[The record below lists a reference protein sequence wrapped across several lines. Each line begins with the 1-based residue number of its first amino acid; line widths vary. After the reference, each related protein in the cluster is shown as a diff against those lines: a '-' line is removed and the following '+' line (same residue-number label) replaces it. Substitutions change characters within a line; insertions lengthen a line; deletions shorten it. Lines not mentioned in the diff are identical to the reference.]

1 MVRSLD
7 EKGKMTNAKHHEFFQ
22 LSTFYCLTMLWK
34 LTDKFNRQVVLSIE
48 GLVSSEVGGKYQMW
62 VFTTNEYV
70 LFCLMKAGRI
80 ESNQCGPFSGY
91 LSSRVWWRLKGR
103 RVRRGTILATRLNAI
118 MGLSSPRPP
127 GCWGDSWRQRRG
139 TRPVRWA

>member
-1 MVRSLD
+1 MQNITSILVEHFSLSY
-7 EKGKMTNAKHHEFFQ
+7 NALEII
-22 LSTFYCLTMLWK
+22 
-34 LTDKFNRQVVLSIE
+34 DKTLLFSHYSCSIE

-91 LSSRVWWRLKGR
+91 LSSRVCWRLKGR

>member
-1 MVRSLD
+1 MQNITSFPLSYKALKIIGKILLFSDYSCIKHRRLGKFRRS
-7 EKGKMTNAKHHEFFQ
+7 
-22 LSTFYCLTMLWK
+22 
-34 LTDKFNRQVVLSIE
+34 VVVSIKC
-48 GLVSSEVGGKYQMW
+48 GY
-62 VFTTNEYV
+62 FTTNEYV

-91 LSSRVWWRLKGR
+91 LSSRVWWRLKRR